1 MSIPKQILQ
10 IALGEDYLKR
20 LPLELI
26 KTNILSLNPRYT
38 YTLFTDSECIAFLTS
53 NFPEHLELYNSL
65 SRPQYKSDLIRYL
78 YIYMNGGYYIDI
90 DLLPTTGF
98 DELNKLMDFPSTF
111 FTLGAHKRD
120 NKHIECANGFFGSE
134 EKNPLLMEFV
144 KEMYTD
150 INPGDYGMNVKRM
163 YSILENKMIIKAF
176 DKVNDIFFLE
186 EYCKGQ
192 SNYFIRSC
200 IDRDICYSNG
210 NGYPHNL
217 LRLNI

>member
-1 MSIPKQILQ
+1 MPLPQGVLQ
-10 IALGEDYLKR
+10 IGLGEDYLKR

-26 KTNILSLNPRYT
+26 KTNILSLNPKYT

-53 NFPEHLELYNSL
+53 NFPEHLKLYHAL
-65 SRPQYKSDLIRYL
+65 KRPQYKSDLIRYL
-78 YIYMNGGYYIDI
+78 YIYLNGGYYVDI
-90 DLLPTTGF
+90 DLLPTMGF
-98 DELNKLMDFPSTF
+98 DELNKVMDFPSTF

-120 NKHIECANGFFGSE
+120 NKHIECANGFFGSQ
-134 EKNPLLMEFV
+134 EKNPIFLELV

-163 YSILENKMIIKAF
+163 YSILENRMLIETFK
-176 DKVNDIFFLE
+176 KVNDIFFLE
-186 EYCKGQ
+186 EYCKGNG
-192 SNYFIRSC
+192 NYYIRSSM
-200 IDRDICYSNG
+200 DTDICNSNG